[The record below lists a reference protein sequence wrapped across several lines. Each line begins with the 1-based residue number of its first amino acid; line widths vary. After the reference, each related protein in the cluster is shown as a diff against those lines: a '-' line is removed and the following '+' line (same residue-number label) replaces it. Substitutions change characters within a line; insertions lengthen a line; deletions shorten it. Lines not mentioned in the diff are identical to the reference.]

1 MILGP
6 WLDQDTL
13 DDVRTKLAELENEVG
28 KVSGWDGNPTEPEKI
43 ADRLVILLDH
53 WVYSGSEEE
62 NYGGLYTVGIAFDEA
77 AAWGKTT
84 GVSKTG

>member
-1 MILGP
+1 MHIIYTQCYITWYNAMILGP

-53 WVYSGSEEE
+53 
-62 NYGGLYTVGIAFDEA
+62 
-77 AAWGKTT
+77 
-84 GVSKTG
+84 